1 MEPAR
6 DEILP
11 PNHRLAIT
19 AARVPGLLG
28 VLLPGGQFE
37 PQSLGV
43 ALKGLAWLGPLV
55 ENFDWKDLAVVR
67 HF

>member
-19 AARVPGLLG
+19 AARVPELLG
-28 VLLPGGQFE
+28 VLLLEEQFE
-37 PQSLGV
+37 PQSLGA
-43 ALKGLAWLGPLV
+43 ALKGLGLV
-55 ENFDWKDLAVVR
+55 GSVS
-67 HF
+67 